1 LGVIHLKIADLH
13 CDTISFLQQNEL
25 GLFRNHG
32 QYDLERA
39 VQAGIKLQFFAMF
52 THPDEPNRSLRLV
65 LKQLFKFYQ
74 EMEANKNMIE
84 QIRAFEDISAANQAG
99 KIGAVLHLE
108 GAECLGDDLD
118 IFYLLHGAGLRS
130 IGLTWNARNQFAS
143 GAAEGE
149 AGGGLSKLGRRLANK
164 MDHLGV
170 IMDLSH
176 MSRES
181 FYDTMEYYSKPVM
194 VTHANC
200 FSLCPH
206 PRNLDDEQLKKLAE
220 HGGLIGITQVADF
233 VSLERKDHNAMLDH
247 MVYIANLIGVEYLAL
262 GSDFDGADNMIIN
275 EVGGYALLPEMIQK
289 RGFTAAET
297 EKILFG
303 NVLENLEKIFKGEKD
318 ALRI

>member
-1 LGVIHLKIADLH
+1 MKIADLH
-13 CDTISFLQQNEL
+13 CDTISYLQQNEL
-25 GLFRNHG
+25 CLASNYG
-32 QYDLERA
+32 QFDLERA
-39 VQAGIKLQFFAMF
+39 IQAGIKLQFFAMF
-52 THPDEPNRSLRLV
+52 TRPDEPNRTLRFV
-65 LKQLFKFYQ
+65 LKQLLKFYQ
-74 EMEANKNMIE
+74 EMEANKNLIE
-84 QIRAFEDISAANQAG
+84 RICAYEDITAANQAG

-118 IFYLLHGAGLRS
+118 IFYLLYRAGLRS

-143 GAAEGE
+143 GAAEGD
-149 AGGGLSKLGRRLANK
+149 AGGGLSKLGRRLAIE

-176 MSRES
+176 MSKEA
-181 FYDTMEYYSKPVM
+181 FYDSMEYYSKPVL
-194 VTHANC
+194 VTHANS

-233 VSLERKDHNAMLDH
+233 VSLERKDYDAMLDH
-247 MVYIANLIGVEYLAL
+247 MVYIADLIGVEYLAL
-262 GSDFDGADNMIIN
+262 GSDFDGADDMIIN
-275 EVGGYALLPEMIQK
+275 EVGGYEFLPEMIQK

-303 NVLENLEKIFKGEKD
+303 NVLKNLKQI
-318 ALRI
+318 L

>member
-1 LGVIHLKIADLH
+1 MKIADLH

-25 GLFRNHG
+25 CLASNYG
-32 QYDLERA
+32 QFDLQRA

-52 THPDEPNRSLRLV
+52 TRPDEPNRTLRLV
-65 LKQLFKFYQ
+65 LKQLLKFSQ
-74 EMEANKNMIE
+74 EMEANKNLIE
-84 QIRAFEDISAANQAG
+84 QIRAYEDITAANQAG

-118 IFYLLHGAGLRS
+118 IFYLLYRAGLRS
-130 IGLTWNARNQFAS
+130 VGLTWNARNQFAS
-143 GAAEGE
+143 GAAEGD
-149 AGGGLSKLGRRLANK
+149 AGGGLSKLGRRLATE

-176 MSRES
+176 MSKEA
-181 FYDTMEYYSKPVM
+181 FYDSMEYYSKPVL
-194 VTHANC
+194 VTHANS

-233 VSLERKDHNAMLDH
+233 VSMERKDYDAMLDH
-247 MVYIANLIGVEYLAL
+247 MVYIADLIGVDYLAL
-262 GSDFDGADNMIIN
+262 GSDFDGADDMIIN
-275 EVGGYALLPEMIQK
+275 EVGGYEFLPEMIQK
-289 RGFTAAET
+289 RGFSAAET

-303 NVLENLEKIFKGEKD
+303 NVLKNLKQIF
-318 ALRI
+318 